1 MMQLQS
7 SPFQSRSQLA
17 MAYAQVG
24 VQTGVEGASRHR
36 LVALLF
42 EGYMEALARARG
54 AHAAGQ
60 LEAKG
65 KFIGKAARIIEE
77 GLKAALNLKDGGTLA
92 QDLHDLYAYI
102 TVRLTLANVRN
113 DMSMLD
119 ECQRLITP
127 LQDAWTDIRPQV
139 EAGELQ

>member
-7 SPFQSRSQLA
+7 SPFQSRRHLA
-17 MAYAQVG
+17 MAYTQVG
-24 VQTGVEGASRHR
+24 VLTGVEGASRHR

-42 EGYMEALARARG
+42 EGYMEALTRARG
-54 AHAAGQ
+54 AYANGQ
-60 LEAKG
+60 LESKG
-65 KFIGKAARIIEE
+65 KLIGKAARIIEE

-92 QDLHDLYAYI
+92 QDLHDLYAYV

-119 ECQRLITP
+119 ECQRLIAP
-127 LQDAWTDIRPQV
+127 LQEAWADIRPQV
-139 EAGELQ
+139 EEGALQ

>member
-7 SPFQSRSQLA
+7 SPFQSRGQLA

-42 EGYMEALARARG
+42 EGYMEALTRARG
-54 AHAAGQ
+54 AYTAGQ
-60 LEAKG
+60 MEAKG
-65 KFIGKAARIIEE
+65 KLIGKAARIVEE
-77 GLKAALNLKDGGTLA
+77 GLKAALNIKDGGTLA

-113 DMSMLD
+113 DMAMLD
-119 ECQRLITP
+119 ECQRLIAP
-127 LQDAWTDIRPQV
+127 LQSAWNDIREQV
-139 EAGELQ
+139 ETGAMQ